1 LIRGQRRLSLL
12 WQCSRTAARR
22 GEGGERPGAGAAGQG
37 AREVPA
43 APRKASLGRCIQ
55 CPLQHCDGWAGMSD
69 AYRAG
74 CDAQPILPQPCR
86 YFPNAAT
93 TARPRA
99 FPTNVHTGRFKNS
112 THIARLRRI
121 GPVKTYCGWCAECIS
136 RLCPCRPRNSLCRLG
151 YVRTSRSNLAFCTA
165 PVRVVRHTSVPIYR
179 RRRAGAARCSRLR
192 KRRPLCSMRQ
202 A

>member
-1 LIRGQRRLSLL
+1 M
-12 WQCSRTAARR
+12 
-22 GEGGERPGAGAAGQG
+22 
-37 AREVPA
+37 PA

-55 CPLQHCDGWAGMSD
+55 CPLQNGHCDGWAGMSD

-99 FPTNVHTGRFKNS
+99 FPPNVHTRRLKNRHVS
-112 THIARLRRI
+112 APACTHMRRI
-121 GPVKTYCGWCAECIS
+121 GPVKTNCGWCAECIS
-136 RLCPCRPRNSLCRLG
+136 RLCSCRPRNSLCRLG

-165 PVRVVRHTSVPIYR
+165 PKCVRVVRHTSVPIYR
-179 RRRAGAARCSRLR
+179 RRRAGAARCRQSAQAQTAVQHA
-192 KRRPLCSMRQ
+192 PSSSCS
-202 A
+202 